1 MPSEVLVLERES
13 AVAQDDYAWLIFL
26 SEAAVEES
34 AVTVPNIALP
44 YLHARDHNFCAELN
58 MS

>member
-34 AVTVPNIALP
+34 AVDSAEHRATLFTR
-44 YLHARDHNFCAELN
+44 AR
-58 MS
+58 S